1 MSETT
6 ELSIPGC
13 WGDHHMQHDVWRI
26 EHEGRR
32 VPGHM
37 LGNEV
42 CHCLTALSCKRRDSG
57 DYVTSRVGHWYY
69 ETLNYTQKNPTK
81 DQAGSPRPTH
91 HSQCRHSNC
100 CPRTFH
106 LLDLAFKPLEQ
117 KQLFS
122 FLITFTVLQELLG
135 NAHCVVRAA
144 LLHDW

>member
-26 EHEGRR
+26 EHEGRH
-32 VPGHM
+32 VPGHV

-69 ETLNYTQKNPTK
+69 ETLNYTQKKPNQGPSGVSQTNPSLTV
-81 DQAGSPRPTH
+81 QA
-91 HSQCRHSNC
+91 
-100 CPRTFH
+100 RTFH

-122 FLITFTVLQELLG
+122 FLITFTVLQEPLG